1 MTPLAVI
8 LAMLIGLSLGLL
20 GGGGSTL
27 TVPVFVYLLHM
38 TPKEAI
44 AASLVVVGST
54 SLLGAVI
61 HGREGNVRVRVAAT
75 VGLFTMAGAYG
86 GAALASLLTGAA
98 QLGVFGVLLII
109 SAAAMLRRETCD
121 SRQPIRLEGPSDHEK
136 LLLLAAQGI
145 GIGLLTGLVGAGG
158 GFLLVPA
165 LIQLSG
171 LSMREAV
178 GTSLA
183 VIAMNSA
190 AGLLGYVEHVQLEWS
205 VIAAFTLIA
214 SIASYA
220 GVRLA
225 CSVSQLAL
233 KRGFGFLAGG
243 IGLFILGHEIAAL
256 AHLS

>member
-1 MTPLAVI
+1 MTSLAVV
-8 LAMLIGLSLGLL
+8 LAIVIGLSLGLL
-20 GGGGSTL
+20 GGGGSAL
-27 TVPVFVYLLHM
+27 TVPVFVYLLQM

-44 AASLVVVGST
+44 AASLVVVGTT

-61 HGREGNVRVRVAAT
+61 HGREGNVRLRVAAT

-86 GAALASLLTGAA
+86 GAALASLLSGAA
-98 QLGVFGVLLII
+98 QLGTFGILLVI
-109 SAAAMLRRETCD
+109 SAVAMLRRETCD
-121 SRQPIRLEGPSDHEK
+121 SRQPIRPEGRSDHEK

-165 LIQLSG
+165 LVQLSG

-183 VIAMNSA
+183 MIAMNSA
-190 AGLLGYVEHVQLEWS
+190 AGILGYVEHVQLEWS
-205 VIAAFTLIA
+205 VIAAFTVIA
-214 SIASYA
+214 SIASFA

-225 CSVSQLAL
+225 CSLSQPAL

-243 IGLFILGHEIAAL
+243 IGIFILCHEIAAL
-256 AHLS
+256 AHLT